1 MDRLNPAR
9 TTMRSTAKSRAGPG
23 GRSGVLL
30 RRHRPTAA
38 DAWAI
43 LSNGEGTDR
52 PYPDI
57 SRTLVPAH
65 AFENGC
71 FNSDAKR
78 CGREAVNAN
87 PWPPLWAT
95 ASSAGHSPPPALH
108 RLAICVSV
116 GQ

>member
-1 MDRLNPAR
+1 V
-9 TTMRSTAKSRAGPG
+9 AGAE
-23 GRSGVLL
+23 RFYDALALV
-30 RRHRPTAA
+30 AA

-57 SRTLVPAH
+57 SRTLLPAY

-71 FNSDAKR
+71 FNSYAKR
-78 CGREAVNAN
+78 CDREAVNGQAMAA
-87 PWPPLWAT
+87 PLWAT
-95 ASSAGHSPPPALH
+95 AASAGHSPPAALH
-108 RLAICVSV
+108 RLATCASV